1 MAKYSTSFNVDL
13 YRHFCLYR
21 WRNALLLLP
30 VYVITL
36 LITSC
41 STTKQLSSGE
51 VLYTGVKEIEITDID
66 SVRVSDDVLNKI
78 ESALSLPPNN
88 AFLGSS
94 SVRTPIPFGLWVY
107 NANVNKKGALNRW
120 MMNWLASKPVL
131 ISTVRPDIRAR
142 IAQNILRD
150 NGYFNGVSGFE
161 VIPDKKD
168 SLKAKVRYEVTLNE
182 PYTIDSIEWRRM
194 QNRGD
199 TLLLMNES
207 ERLIN
212 KGDLFST
219 EKLSAERE
227 RISEIMRN
235 NGYYYFRP
243 EYIAYQ
249 ADTTLSPYKVSLKAG
264 LKQGVPRSILRPWKI
279 GDISVRLLG
288 YDNERPTDSVYYK
301 DMLIHYEGKLRV
313 RPSVIYDQLKFGRGD
328 LYSLNKQTET
338 QAALNRLDI
347 FRFTDLQYT
356 PKDTLITCDTMNVRI
371 SASYDYPLNGVFDV
385 SATVNDNN
393 YAGPGVSLNL
403 TRRNFFGGGEVFTA
417 STYGLYELNTGTK
430 RIENTGFINNY
441 EAGLKGEIMFPR
453 LVLPRIGRRAYDF
466 SAISRLNMDF
476 SVLNRAKYYSTLTLE
491 GSLSYEFY
499 PSIIRSHTFT
509 PFKLVFNRL
518 MNTTTAFDN
527 IADNNPSLYQSLENQ
542 FIPSIGYS
550 YTLDNTPKRKY
561 RSKTWWRFNVSEAG
575 NLVSGAYALFG
586 GNTKGQDSIFGN
598 PYAQFLKVSTE
609 LRYNYYID
617 RNQSVAMRIGG
628 GIIYSYGNSKIA
640 PYNERFYV
648 GGANSIRAF
657 TMRSIGPGR
666 FRPNRNNAYSYI
678 DQNGDLKLEAN
689 IEYRGRLVGD
699 LDIAVFID
707 AGNVWLLRDDKT
719 RPGGTFRL
727 KHLLND
733 IALGTGI
740 GFRYDMEMLIFRFDM
755 GYALHYPY
763 DTRETLNE
771 NAKESDEITGPAI
784 GGKKKYFNM
793 PSRLWDCV
801 GFHIAIGYP
810 F

>member
-1 MAKYSTSFNVDL
+1 MAIYSTSFRVDL
-13 YRHFCLYR
+13 YRHSCLYR
-21 WRNALLLLP
+21 RLNALKLLP
-30 VYVITL
+30 VFIL
-36 LITSC
+36 ILITVSC

-51 VLYTGVKEIEITDID
+51 VLYTGIQDIEITDKD
-66 SVRVSDDVLNKI
+66 SIRVSDDVLNKI
-78 ESALSLPPNN
+78 ESALSFPPNN

-107 NANVNKKGALNRW
+107 SANVNKKGAFSRW

-131 ISTVRPDIRAR
+131 ISSVRPDTRAR
-142 IAQNILRD
+142 IAQNILRE
-150 NGYFNGVSGFE
+150 NGYFNGVAGYE

-199 TLLLMNES
+199 TLLQLNES

-219 EKLSAERE
+219 EKLGAERQ

-243 EYIAYQ
+243 EYIVYQ
-249 ADTTLSPYKVSLKAG
+249 ADSTLSPYNVSLKAG

-279 GDISVRLLG
+279 GNISVRLLG

-313 RPSVIYDQLKFGRGD
+313 RPSVIYDQLKFNHGD

-338 QAALNRLDI
+338 QTALNRLDI

-417 STYGLYELNTGTK
+417 STYGLFEWNTGK
-430 RIENTGFINNY
+430 KKIENTGFINNY
-441 EAGLKGEIMFPR
+441 EAGVKGEIMFPR

-476 SVLNRAKYYSTLTLE
+476 SILNRAKYYSTLTLE
-491 GSLSYEFY
+491 GSLAYEFY

-518 MNTTTAFDN
+518 MKTTTAFDD
-527 IADNNPSLYQSLENQ
+527 IADYNPSLYQSLENQ

-586 GNTKGQDSIFGN
+586 DNSKGQDSIFGN

-617 RNQSVAMRIGG
+617 RNQSVAMRVGG

-657 TMRSIGPGR
+657 TMRSLGPGR
-666 FRPNRNNAYSYI
+666 FRPNKNNAYSYI

-689 IEYRGRLVGD
+689 AEYRGRLVGD

-719 RPGGTFRL
+719 RPGGTLRL

-755 GYALHYPY
+755 GYALHFPY
-763 DTRETLNE
+763 DTRESLNE
-771 NAKESDEITGPAI
+771 NAKDSDEIIGPAV

-793 PSRLWDCV
+793 PSRFWDCV

>member
-1 MAKYSTSFNVDL
+1 MAICSISFGVSL
-13 YRHFCLYR
+13 YRQFSLYR
-21 WRNALLLLP
+21 WLDALMLLP
-30 VYVITL
+30 VCALVFI
-36 LITSC
+36 IASC
-41 STTKQLSSGE
+41 TTTKQLSSGD
-51 VLYTGVKEIEITDID
+51 VLYTGIHNINITDKD
-66 SVRVSDDVLNKI
+66 SVRVSDEVLNKI
-78 ESALSLPPNN
+78 ESALSYPPNN

-107 NANVNKKGALNRW
+107 NANVNKKGVLNRW

-131 ISTVRPDIRAR
+131 ISSVRPDTRAR

-150 NGYFNGVSGFE
+150 NGYFNGIASYE
-161 VIPDKKD
+161 IIPDRKD
-168 SLKAKVRYEVTLNE
+168 SLKAKVSYEVTLQE

-199 TLLLMNES
+199 TLLQLNES

-219 EKLSAERE
+219 EKLSAERQ

-243 EYIAYQ
+243 EYIIYQ
-249 ADTTLSPYKVSLKAG
+249 ADSTMSPHKISLKAG

-279 GDISVRLLG
+279 GNISVRLMG
-288 YDNERPTDSVYYK
+288 YDNERPTDSIYYK
-301 DMLIHYEGKLRV
+301 DMMILYEGKLRV
-313 RPSVIYDQLKFGRGD
+313 RPSVIYDQLKFKQGD
-328 LYSLNKQTET
+328 LYSLNKQVET
-338 QAALNRLDI
+338 QAGLNRLDI
-347 FRFTDLQYT
+347 FRFTDIQYT

-371 SASYDYPLNGVFDV
+371 SASYDYPINGVFDV
-385 SATVNDNN
+385 GATVNDNN

-417 STYGLYELNTGTK
+417 STYGLHEWNTGRK
-430 RIENTGFINNY
+430 KIENTGFINNY

-466 SAISRLNMDF
+466 AATSYLNLDF
-476 SVLNRAKYYSTLTLE
+476 SILNRARYYSTLTLE
-491 GSLSYEFY
+491 GSLSYEFV

-518 MNTTTAFDN
+518 MRTTTAFDE
-527 IADNNPSLYQSLENQ
+527 IADFNPSLYQSLENQ

-561 RSKTWWRFNVSEAG
+561 RSKTWWRLSVSEAG
-575 NLVSGAYALFG
+575 NLVSGTYMLFG
-586 GNTKGQDSIFGN
+586 GNSKGQDSIFGN
-598 PYAQFLKVSTE
+598 PYAQFLKVATE
-609 LRYNYYID
+609 LRYNHYID
-617 RNQSVAMRIGG
+617 RNQSVAMRVGG
-628 GIIYSYGNSKIA
+628 GIIYSYGNAKIA
-640 PYNERFYV
+640 PYNERFFV

-699 LDIAVFID
+699 LDIAVFLD
-707 AGNVWLLRDDKT
+707 AGNVWLIREDKT

-727 KHLLND
+727 KHALND

-740 GFRYDMEMLIFRFDM
+740 GFRYDMDMLLFRFDM

-763 DTRETLNE
+763 DTREYLNE
-771 NAKESDEITGPAI
+771 NTKDSDDIIGPAFS
-784 GGKKKYFNM
+784 GKKKYFNM
-793 PSRLWDCV
+793 PSKFWDCV